1 MNFAYG
7 YLSADPLGA
16 IRIYFRNIRIIL
28 QIMLITNILLLISC
42 KLDIVIDKKL
52 AGYTDSITFLHIDF

>member
-1 MNFAYG
+1 
-7 YLSADPLGA
+7 
-16 IRIYFRNIRIIL
+16 
-28 QIMLITNILLLISC
+28 MLITNILLLISC